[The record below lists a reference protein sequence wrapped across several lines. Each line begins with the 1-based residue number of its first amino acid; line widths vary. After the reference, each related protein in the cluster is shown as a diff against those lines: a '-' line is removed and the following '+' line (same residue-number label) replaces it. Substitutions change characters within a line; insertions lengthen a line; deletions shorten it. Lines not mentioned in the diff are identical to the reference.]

1 MIKVSSMAGKIRVG
15 IWGLGRA
22 GNGMH
27 IPEIRQYPEMYEIVA
42 GCDIDAE
49 RRAAAQQK
57 LPTAKIYADPA
68 EFLKDSNIELVNVAT
83 RSPDHVKHAIE
94 AVKAG
99 KLVMVEKPVACRIED
114 ALELKKVADANPGK
128 VYIRHNR
135 RFEAAFSHIRE
146 IIKSGKLGNVF
157 EIKLCRHNYQ
167 WRADWQTILEHGGG
181 QLLNWGPHL
190 VDHALQFLESPVR
203 EIWSDLAIVASRGDA
218 EDHVKIVLKG
228 ENGRV
233 VDVEISG
240 GAALGD
246 PIYAVRGSRGSLMSW
261 DEKRLKLKYLAPG
274 YPVCETPADPGN
286 PPLEGGFGGKIAPV
300 WVEDDLGVAPSSGDR
315 PETIW
320 SYLYRAIRLGKPYPI
335 TIDEAVEVVRV
346 IDLVKKTPIRDV
358 R

>member
-1 MIKVSSMAGKIRVG
+1 MAGKIRVG

-27 IPEIRQYPEMYEIVA
+27 IPELRQFPDQYEIVA
-42 GCDIDAE
+42 GCDIDAD
-49 RRAAAQQK
+49 RRAAAQKK
-57 LPTAKIYADPA
+57 LPDAKIYATPE
-68 EFLKDSNIELVNVAT
+68 EFLSDPNIELVNVAT

-99 KLVMVEKPVACRIED
+99 KMVMVEKPVACRIED
-114 ALELKKVADANPGK
+114 ALELRKVAEANPGK

-190 VDHALQFLESPVR
+190 VDHALRFLESPVK
-203 EIWSDLAIVASRGDA
+203 EMWSDLAIVASRGDA

-240 GAALGD
+240 GASLGD

-286 PPLEGGFGGKIAPV
+286 PPLEGGFGGKLSPV
-300 WVEDDLGVAPSSGDR
+300 WVEDDLGVAPSNGDR
-315 PETIW
+315 PEMIW
-320 SYLYRAIRLGKPYPI
+320 NYLYETIRLGKPYPI

>member
-1 MIKVSSMAGKIRVG
+1 MADKIRVG

-27 IPEIRQYPEMYEIVA
+27 ISEIGRLPEMYEIVA
-42 GCDIDAE
+42 GCDWDAD
-49 RRAAAQQK
+49 RRAAAAEK
-57 LPTAKIYADPA
+57 LPEVALYEKSAD
-68 EFLKDSNIELVNVAT
+68 FLKDPNIELVSIAT

-94 AVKAG
+94 AVEAG
-99 KLVMVEKPVACRIED
+99 KMVMVEKPIACTIED
-114 ALELKKVADANPGK
+114 ALELKKLANANPGK

-157 EIKLCRHNYQ
+157 EIKLCRHGFQ
-167 WRADWQTILEHGGG
+167 WRADWQTILECGGG

-190 VDHALQFLESPVR
+190 VDHALQFLESPVK
-203 EIWSDLAIVASRGDA
+203 ELWSDLAVVAARGDA
-218 EDHVKIVLKG
+218 EDHVKIIFKG

-233 VDVEISG
+233 IDVEISG
-240 GAALGD
+240 GASLGD
-246 PIYAVRGSRGSLMSW
+246 PVYAVRGTRGTLMSW
-261 DEKRLKLKYLAPG
+261 DERRLKLKYLAPG
-274 YPVCETPADPGN
+274 YPECDTPASPDN
-286 PPLEGGFGGKIAPV
+286 PPLEGGFGGSVNPV
-300 WVEDDLGVAPSSGDR
+300 WVEDDLGVAPSNGDQ
-315 PETIW
+315 PEKIW
-320 SYLYRAIRLGKPYPI
+320 KYLYETIRLGKTYPI

>member
-1 MIKVSSMAGKIRVG
+1 MAGKIRVG

-27 IPEIRQYPEMYEIVA
+27 IPELGQFPEMYEIVA
-42 GCDIDAE
+42 GCDRDAE
-49 RRAAAQQK
+49 RRAAAEKK
-57 LPTAKIYADPA
+57 LPHAAIYEKSAD
-68 EFLKDSNIELVNVAT
+68 FLKDPNIELVNVAT
-83 RSPDHVKHAIE
+83 RSPDHVRHAIE

-99 KLVMVEKPVACRIED
+99 KTVMVEKPIACNLAD
-114 ALELKKVADANPGK
+114 ALELKKAADANPGK

-146 IIKSGKLGNVF
+146 IIRSGKLGNVY

-167 WRADWQTILEHGGG
+167 WRADWQTILDCGGG

-190 VDHALQFLESPVR
+190 VDHALRFLESPVK
-203 EIWSDLAIVASRGDA
+203 ELWSDLAVVAARGDA

-240 GAALGD
+240 GAALPD
-246 PIYAVRGSRGSLMSW
+246 PIYAVRGSRGTLMSR
-261 DEKRLKLKYLAPG
+261 DEKRLKLKYLAPDC
-274 YPVCETPADPGN
+274 PECTLPASPDN
-286 PPLEGGFGGKIAPV
+286 PPLEGGFGGQVAPV
-300 WVEDDLGVAPSSGDR
+300 WVEDDLGVAPSNGDK
-315 PETIW
+315 PENIWKYLYETI
-320 SYLYRAIRLGKPYPI
+320 RNGKPYPI
-335 TIDEAVEVVRV
+335 TIDEAVEVVRI
-346 IDLVKKTPIRDV
+346 IDQVKKTPIRDV

>member
-1 MIKVSSMAGKIRVG
+1 
-15 IWGLGRA
+15 
-22 GNGMH
+22 MH
-27 IPEIRQYPEMYEIVA
+27 IHELGLFPDMYEIVV
-42 GCDIDAE
+42 GCDWDAE
-49 RRAAAQQK
+49 RRAAAKKK
-57 LPTAKIYADPA
+57 LPNAAIYENSAD
-68 EFLKDSNIELVNVAT
+68 FLKDPNIELVNIAT

-99 KLVMVEKPVACRIED
+99 KMVMVEKPIACRIED
-114 ALELKKVADANPGK
+114 ALELKKTADANPGK

-167 WRADWQTILEHGGG
+167 WRADWQTILDCGGG

-190 VDHALQFLESPVR
+190 VDHALRFLESPVK
-203 EIWSDLAIVASRGDA
+203 EIWSDLAIVAARGDA

-240 GAALGD
+240 GAALPD
-246 PIYAVRGSRGSLMSW
+246 PIYAVRGSRGTLMSW

-274 YPVCETPADPGN
+274 YPVCATPASSDN
-286 PPLEGGFGGKIAPV
+286 PPLEGGFGGQVNPV
-300 WVEDDLGVAPSSGDR
+300 WVEDDLGVAPSNGDQ
-315 PETIW
+315 PEKIWKYLYETICC
-320 SYLYRAIRLGKPYPI
+320 GKPYPI
-335 TIDEAVEVVRV
+335 TIDEAVEVVR
-346 IDLVKKTPIRDV
+346 ILDLVKRTPIRDV